1 MVQVPSS
8 GGGGGVGEDEPQP
21 ALAASK
27 ADTAVAG
34 PLYRQALS
42 LLNADVPA
50 IFLYTPMNAS
60 AFRRDIG
67 NVTIDPY
74 SWLGTLGSWTRGIQ

>member
-1 MVQVPSS
+1 VDSLL
-8 GGGGGVGEDEPQP
+8 
-21 ALAASK
+21 ALAATK
-27 ADTAVAG
+27 GDTAVAG

-42 LLNADVPA
+42 TLNADAPA
-50 IFLYTPMNAS
+50 IFLYTPMSAS

-74 SWLGTLGSWTRGIQ
+74 SWLATLGEWTRE